1 MSDCR
6 TWLAGLA
13 AAFVALPA
21 MAAEFSTFQSLG
33 FSEDGGVYA
42 FEEYGISDSSGLAY
56 SSIFFI
62 DTVKDAFLP
71 GTPIRIGVKRDTAS
85 IATVRREA
93 MEKAAPL
100 LSEHGLLDQPGE
112 LVAFNPIS
120 EVDAAKDELRYFQHP
135 ADPAFGKPYT
145 LKIEEFFATPTHY
158 CVDLVDALKA
168 FRLKFSEKNGEPVD
182 EIVHEDST
190 DIPESRQCTVDYRLG
205 GVVTYA
211 PPAGAPVHVAL
222 INVLSLGY
230 EGNNGRWIAVPA
242 RP

>member
-1 MSDCR
+1 MNYCR
-6 TWLAGLA
+6 TWLAGVA
-13 AAFVALPA
+13 TAFVALPT
-21 MAAEFSTFQSLG
+21 MAADFSSFQSLG
-33 FSEDGGVYA
+33 FSEDGGIYA

-56 SSIFFI
+56 SSVFFI
-62 DTVKDAFLP
+62 DTVKDTFLP
-71 GTPIRIGVKRDTAS
+71 DTPIRIGVKRDTAS
-85 IATVRREA
+85 IAAVRREA

-100 LSEHGLLDQPGE
+100 LSQHGLLDRPGE
-112 LVAFNPIS
+112 LAAFSPIS
-120 EVDAAKDELRYFQHP
+120 EIDAPKDEVRYFEHP

-145 LKIEEFFATPTHY
+145 LKIEPFFATPTRY

-168 FRLKFSEKNGEPVD
+168 FRLKYTEKDGEPAD

-205 GVVTYA
+205 GVVTYS
-211 PPAGAPVHVAL
+211 PLAGRPVHMAL
-222 INVLSLGY
+222 VNVLSLGY